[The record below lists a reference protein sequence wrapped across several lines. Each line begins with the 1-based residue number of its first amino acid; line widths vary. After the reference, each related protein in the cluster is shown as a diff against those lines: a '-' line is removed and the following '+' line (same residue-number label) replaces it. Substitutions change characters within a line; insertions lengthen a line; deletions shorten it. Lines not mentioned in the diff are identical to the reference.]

1 MANKLKAI
9 RKEGGSRVI
18 SITHIIPTEWI
29 FVELE
34 VIKTTKNVVTLKI
47 NKVK

>member
-1 MANKLKAI
+1 MNKLKAI

-18 SITHIIPTEWI
+18 SITNIIPADWI
-29 FVELE
+29 FVEL
-34 VIKTTKNVVTLKI
+34 VIIKTTKDVVTLKI